1 MSGSKLRVLL
11 DECLPHVLRH
21 DLAMFD
27 VQTADYAQLAG
38 LKNGA
43 LLTAINGRFDVFV
56 TVDANLQYQ
65 HDLASM
71 TFGINVLRVP
81 TNRLSD
87 IRATVPRLQQAV
99 SGVGIGQVQLVG

>member
-1 MSGSKLRVLL
+1 MTGSRLRVLL

-21 DLAMFD
+21 DLVMFD
-27 VQTADYAQLAG
+27 VETADYAGLAG

-56 TVDANLQYQ
+56 TVDTNLQYQ
-65 HDLASM
+65 HDLTSIM
-71 TFGINVLRVP
+71 FGIIVLHVP

-87 IRATVPRLQQAV
+87 IRATVPRLQQAIGAV
-99 SGVGIGQVQLVG
+99 GVGEVQIIR